1 MTSKNKSFNANI
13 DNHPNHKMYPVFGKK
28 KRDIVKEEKIEN
40 VFFLEHHR
48 STRHVLYKN
57 IETYLSS

>member
-1 MTSKNKSFNANI
+1 MSKSKSLNANTK
-13 DNHPNHKMYPVFGKK
+13 NYPHHKMYPIFGRR
-28 KRDIVKEEKIEN
+28 KRDIVKEKIEN
-40 VFFLEHHR
+40 IFFLEHHR